1 MVSPSRPIPS
11 SSELGFLPGRSAWLV
26 AFVLILVVLPMLS
39 GCGSQ
44 AAQPKPVA
52 QNVEVAIA
60 EDSVNLGAGETHQ
73 FSATVTGSTNTAIAW
88 RLSGCTGTAC
98 GTISPTGFYTAPSSI
113 VEEATMTVTAT
124 SQADPS
130 KFDTVTV
137 HHMPIAVS
145 ITPPGSAMVT
155 PGATLNFTASVQYDL
170 KNAGVAWDLGAACSE
185 DTCGRL
191 SNVTP
196 NSVTYTAP
204 ASMPT
209 SPTVALTATSI
220 TDSSKTA
227 RTAITISPKGGLAA
241 GDYAFLFQGWQ
252 LHFSGGFYTPSSVAI
267 AGHFHADANGNI
279 TDGVEDIDVDSG
291 VSRSLPFTGT
301 YGVGSDHRGSL
312 TFSTTEGSATY
323 RMTVDASGSKAKFIK
338 YDGLPLNAPISGS
351 GYFELQDKAAFSLSA
366 LAGPYAIG
374 VIGGFHDWAGVGRFT
389 ANAAG
394 ILSGGMMD
402 VTVATYAGT
411 SPQTNYTNLTL
422 TGSFNAPSSSTGRG
436 TATVTLTPP
445 PKGAGNFSFAYY
457 IISDGKILLVEKD
470 TTNSPVPVLS
480 GEVRRQNGTFSVAAF
495 DSPVVF
501 SMAGVNGA
509 NYGVILL
516 NVAIGQIVPDGSG
529 NIAGTMDQNDKAA
542 VTLNRALTGSYFVDP
557 GGRATID
564 LQLGTSKATTHIAYL
579 FGENEGFLMQTS
591 GTDVLFGRIKPQAA
605 GPFTAASVSGT
616 FISNTSAPPSESA
629 KNYSGLT
636 TFDGASAV
644 SAILDTTHWDELHH
658 NEFTGAYTVS
668 ANGRGMLT
676 FTGPSEMVFWAISP
690 TELVSIATVNSGD
703 YEPVLLE
710 CER

>member
-1 MVSPSRPIPS
+1 MDSRSRGIPRS
-11 SSELGFLPGRSAWLV
+11 FELRSLPGNSTWLIP
-26 AFVLILVVLPMLS
+26 FFLLITVLAAIS

-44 AAQPKPVA
+44 AAQPNPVVSGV
-52 QNVEVAIA
+52 QVAIA
-60 EDSVNLGAGETHQ
+60 EDSLNLGAGETYQ

-88 RLSGCTGTAC
+88 SLSGCTGVAC
-98 GTISPTGFYTAPSSI
+98 GTISPSGFYTAPSSI
-113 VEEATMTVTAT
+113 VKEATITVTAT
-124 SQADPS
+124 SQADPG

-145 ITPPGSAMVT
+145 ITPPGSTMVT
-155 PGATLNFTASVQYDL
+155 PGAALDFTVSVQYDL
-170 KNAGVAWDLGAACSE
+170 KNAGVTWDLGAACSE
-185 DTCGRL
+185 VTCGRL

-204 ASMPT
+204 AAVPA
-209 SPTVALTATSI
+209 SPTVGLTATSI

-227 RTAITISPKGGLAA
+227 RMMITISPKGGLAA
-241 GDYAFLFQGWQ
+241 GDYAFLFNGWQ

-267 AGHFHADANGNI
+267 AGHFHADTNGDI

-291 VSRSLPFTGT
+291 VSKSLPFTGT
-301 YGVGSDHRGSL
+301 YGVGTDHRGSF
-312 TFSTTEGSATY
+312 TVSTAEGTATY
-323 RMTVDASGSKAKFIK
+323 RMTIDASGSKAKFIK

-394 ILSGGMMD
+394 ILSSGMMD

-445 PKGAGNFSFAYY
+445 AKGTGSLSFAYY
-457 IISDGKILLVEKD
+457 VISDGKMLLVEKD
-470 TTNSPVPVLS
+470 TTGLPVPVLS
-480 GEVRRQNGTFSVAAF
+480 GEIRRQKQTFSLAAF
-495 DSPVVF
+495 NSPVVF
-501 SMAGVNGA
+501 NMTGVNRA
-509 NYGVILL
+509 NYGVVLL
-516 NVAIGQIVPDGSG
+516 DVAIGQMVSNGPG
-529 NIAGTMDQNDKAA
+529 NITGIIDQNDGVTAILNKAFA
-542 VTLNRALTGSYFVDP
+542 GSYFVDP
-557 GGRATID
+557 SGRSTID
-564 LQLGTSKATTHIAYL
+564 LQLGAGSMTKHIAYL

-591 GTDVLFGRIKPQAA
+591 GTDVLFGRITPQAA

-616 FISNTSAPPSESA
+616 FLTSTGPPPGESA

-644 SAILDTTHWDELHH
+644 SATLDSTHWEEMHH
-658 NEFTGAYTVS
+658 NDLTGTHTLS
-668 ANGRGMLT
+668 ANGRGTLT
-676 FTGPSEMVFWAISP
+676 FDGSSAWVFWVISP
-690 TELVSIATVNSGD
+690 TELIGIATVNTGD

-710 CER
+710 FRK